1 MIDPKF
7 YFEDSHIIWDK
18 NGFTYT
24 EPKLKRHYESIAFL
38 GKPFDVL
45 SNTEIYHLTELSL
58 NEVEKRI
65 LDYALLYNHTY
76 EVLDDYVF
84 KSNVFWWA
92 DSYELEEDFFEFI
105 HDICLEH
112 YNDVKEDDEDFGLYI
127 NFTRLVLEAV
137 EYRINKFDIYDKL
150 SVEWQENDNIH
161 TIVMEEYED
170 NLYYQVINEEK
181 VLKCLD
187 FYDSYIQENL
197 LSKKDLET
205 LQNLEKERI
214 IKIMSCYESLEKLK
228 SYRCSIYDT
237 EKYLSLDKKKF
248 SKLQKC
254 YIIKDKNTGLYKI
267 GKSNNPKNRE
277 KTLQAEKPTY
287 QLIKTFNKNWES
299 LLHKKYKEQRLRGEW
314 FNLSKL
320 QVEYICRHYE

>member
-1 MIDPKF
+1 MIDSKF
-7 YFEDSHIIWDK
+7 HFKDTHIIWG
-18 NGFTYT
+18 NTNFTYT
-24 EPKLKRHYESIAFL
+24 EPKLKRHYESITFL
-38 GKPFDVL
+38 EKSFDEL
-45 SNTEIYHLTELSL
+45 GDAEIYHLTELRL

-65 LDYALLYNHTY
+65 LDYALLYTYTY
-76 EVLDDYVF
+76 EVLDDYEF
-84 KSNVFWWA
+84 NSNLFWWA
-92 DSYELEEDFFEFI
+92 DSYDLDEDFFKFI
-105 HDICLEH
+105 HDMCLVH
-112 YNDVKEDDEDFGLYI
+112 HNDVKENAEEFGLYI

-137 EYRINKFDIYDKL
+137 EYRINKFDIYDNL
-150 SVEWQENDNIH
+150 SIEWEENDNIH
-161 TIVMEEYED
+161 TIVIEEYED

-181 VLKCLD
+181 ILKCLD
-187 FYDSYIQENL
+187 FYDSYIQKNL
-197 LSKKDLET
+197 LLKKDLET

-214 IKIMSCYESLEKLK
+214 VKIMSCYESLNKLK
-228 SYRCSIYDT
+228 NYRRSIYDT
-237 EKYLSLDKKKF
+237 EKYLSLDEKKYMKPKK
-248 SKLQKC
+248 S

-299 LLHKKYKEQRLRGEW
+299 HLHKKYKEQRLRGEW